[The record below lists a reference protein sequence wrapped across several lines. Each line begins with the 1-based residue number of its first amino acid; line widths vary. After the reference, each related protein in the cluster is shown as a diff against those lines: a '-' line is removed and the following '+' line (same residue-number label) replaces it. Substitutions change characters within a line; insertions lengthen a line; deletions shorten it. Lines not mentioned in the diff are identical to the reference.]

1 MRSPS
6 SRPRAAGSSPSSW
19 TRATDAGAKA
29 KVKELVEAIGF
40 EAVDAGPLSN
50 ARLVEPMLLWMA
62 SSRAVGSRD
71 IAFKILRR

>member
-1 MRSPS
+1 M
-6 SRPRAAGSSPSSW
+6 
-19 TRATDAGAKA
+19 
-29 KVKELVEAIGF
+29 KELVEAIGF

-50 ARLVEPMLLWMA
+50 ARLVEPLMLLWMA